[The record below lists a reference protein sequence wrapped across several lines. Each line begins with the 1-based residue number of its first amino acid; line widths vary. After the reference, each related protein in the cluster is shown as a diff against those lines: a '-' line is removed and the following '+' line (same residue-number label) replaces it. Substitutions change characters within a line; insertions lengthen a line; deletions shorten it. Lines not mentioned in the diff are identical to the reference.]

1 MTSIEQR
8 LVSPFRT
15 VHSGPAAATWNSS
28 HQRRYLQAQ
37 CQTAAVALASSALA
51 GAILTLGVLPG
62 L

>member
-15 VHSGPAAATWNSS
+15 VHPNSGAAPWNSS

-37 CQTAAVALASSALA
+37 YQTAAVAIASSALA